1 MVSLYVRYNKG
12 TIPCVFKKTIS
23 DVVLFE
29 GVPYHEVVAM
39 KKAGMDKVKEAMNI
53 KFIADDDDYTA
64 YRICLNKDDFT
75 GFPDFDTDINASDDE
90 LDGARRE
97 PETWVTGTRGVDE
110 SDVSDDE
117 SDASD
122 DESDTSDDE
131 LNEKFCIT
139 FEYDSHWN
147 CWCKD
152 RPHKVC
158 GCGCDPLHD
167 GW

>member
-1 MVSLYVRYNKG
+1 MFLVSVAVYAATTVG
-12 TIPCVFKKTIS
+12 TNIS
-23 DVVLFE
+23 TDGTVTMESASTTNDFWLGNV
-29 GVPYHEVVAM
+29 
-39 KKAGMDKVKEAMNI
+39 
-53 KFIADDDDYTA
+53 IADDDDYTD
-64 YRICLNKDDFT
+64 YQICLNEDDFT
-75 GFPDFDTDINASDDE
+75 GFPDFDTDSNASDDE

-122 DESDTSDDE
+122 DESDTSNDE

-147 CWCKD
+147 CYCKTY
-152 RPHKVC
+152 RVC

>member
-1 MVSLYVRYNKG
+1 MVSLYVLYNNGNKDR
-12 TIPCVFKKTIS
+12 VFKQTIS

-29 GVPYHEVVAM
+29 GVPYDEVVAM
-39 KKAGMDKVKEAMNI
+39 KKAGKDKVIEAMNI
-53 KFIADDDDYTA
+53 KFIADDDDYTD
-64 YRICLNKDDFT
+64 YQICLNEDDFT
-75 GFPDFDTDINASDDE
+75 GFPDFDTDSNASDDE

-122 DESDTSDDE
+122 DELD
-131 LNEKFCIT
+131 EKFRIT

-147 CWCKD
+147 CYCKTY
-152 RPHKVC
+152 RVC